1 MTPTQTAETL
11 TVNTFRDHGV
21 DLDGVI
27 VSTSRENVI
36 LLELDQA
43 EQLRDALIV
52 LLAFER
58 VAA

>member
-1 MTPTQTAETL
+1 MTHPEPHELL
-11 TVNTFRDHGV
+11 TVNTFRDRGV

-27 VSTSRENVI
+27 VSTSAENAV
-36 LLELDQA
+36 LLDLDQA

>member
-1 MTPTQTAETL
+1 MTPNQPAELL
-11 TVNTFRDHGV
+11 TVNTFRDRGV

-27 VSTSRENVI
+27 VSTSPENVI
-36 LLELDQA
+36 LLELEQA

>member
-1 MTPTQTAETL
+1 MTPDPATEVL

-27 VSTSRENVI
+27 ISTSPENVI
-36 LLELDQA
+36 LLELDLA

>member
-1 MTPTQTAETL
+1 MTTTPTTEIL

-27 VSTSRENVI
+27 VSTSPENVI
-36 LLELDQA
+36 LLDLELA